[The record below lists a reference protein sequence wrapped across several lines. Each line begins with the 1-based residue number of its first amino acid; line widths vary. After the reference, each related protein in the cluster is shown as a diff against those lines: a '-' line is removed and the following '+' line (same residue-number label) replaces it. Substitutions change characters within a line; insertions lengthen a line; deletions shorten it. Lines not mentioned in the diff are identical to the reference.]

1 MIHRTTIPY
10 FVSQEVY
17 WKVRNIEAEAI
28 RRNCERGA
36 IFSGKNKISRRFTV

>member
-1 MIHRTTIPY
+1 M
-10 FVSQEVY
+10 
-17 WKVRNIEAEAI
+17 RNIGAEAI